1 MPFTDCSHVEELANS
16 LERRGVETVEEK
28 GCRRGRL
35 SVVQMVVVVVVV
47 GAGWGVR
54 GDWGSVLN

>member
-1 MPFTDCSHVEELANS
+1 MPFTDCSHVEQLATS

-35 SVVQMVVVVVVV
+35 SVVQMVVVVVG
-47 GAGWGVR
+47 GAGWGAG
-54 GDWGSVLN
+54 GDWGSALN